1 LPDISHWNTNNVK
14 NMKSIFSFAS
24 SLEKLPDISNWNT
37 QNVEDMSDM
46 FYGCSSLKEIPD
58 ISNWDTRKVTD
69 ISNIFSKCSQLKS
82 LPDISKWNTNKVT
95 DMSYIFYGCTSLRSL
110 CPISEWNTSNVKDM
124 SYMFYNCSSL
134 EMLPYISQWDTS
146 NVENMSYMFYGCSS
160 LKEIDENI
168 SKWDTYKVKDITM
181 MFTNCNSL
189 QKVPDISNWIIC
201 NGNKVNFMNN
211 ENSEYEVKG
220 SIENDNLK
228 FIPQIIMK
236 FNKVNEIKNNTISE
250 LRKELT
256 HIIGS
261 ENFSIID
268 IKRGSLTVV
277 IALQFLI
284 LNHLK
289 NKKTFADIDK
299 VFNDNLNKDVKILS
313 DKLKKTEFISFGKDI
328 TTPDFVDESIM
339 DLSKE
344 ENKKEIASKI
354 LRMSTKKTN
363 NEINNDDDVNI
374 LQLANQIKI
383 KNIENFIEKLSLDAD
398 EQQNNHQTFINRLE
412 KYNKFFDEEVDKAL
426 EKSIFEYKVIHI
438 LVVYKEDSLYNKE
451 KDKCYND
458 GNMVKK
464 ILFHGTNVDA
474 VTGIL
479 SNQFRDASTHI
490 IGIGSYFTNSLD
502 YACFYARETKQY
514 SSIPKV
520 GESFSV
526 VGSEIYYDQ
535 TKLDFVY
542 DCIKRDIEV
551 EKNGVRCAYA
561 DYDTRIMKKMR
572 LDGFKQFKATEF
584 LITDKSQILPL
595 YGITLERVEYLIIWR
610 DFNFDPSNPNCFNPE
625 DFLKMQEFHR
635 KIKAFTSRDVSAKI
649 YQMLNDEDAL
659 ALLKR
664 KKYNKV
670 IIITN
675 GYNNGQNFILESRK
689 IIGANS
695 IAAVSSYNVS
705 AHIDWVKNME
715 NVLLLNGQAFHEK
728 FFDCVKRNDSNLY
741 EELRNEIIQHYQEEI
756 PGFYLNAH
764 TNNLF
769 NFPNFKESGNFSEL
783 NFDIEI

>member
-1 LPDISHWNTNNVK
+1 
-14 NMKSIFSFAS
+14 MFSFAS
-24 SLEKLPDISNWNT
+24 SIVSLPNLSNWNT
-37 QNVEDMSDM
+37 QNVEDISEL
-46 FYGCSSLKEIPD
+46 FYGCSSLTELPD
-58 ISNWDTRKVTD
+58 ISNWDTSKVTD
-69 ISNIFSKCSQLKS
+69 ISNIFRKCTRLES
-82 LPDISKWNTNKVT
+82 LPNISKWNTNKVL
-95 DMSYIFYGCTSLRSL
+95 DMSYIFHECTSLKSL
-110 CPISEWNTSNVKDM
+110 SPISEWKTNNVTNM

-134 EMLPYISQWDTS
+134 VMLPYISKWDTS

-160 LKEIDENI
+160 LNEIDEDI
-168 SKWDTYKVKDITM
+168 SNWNTDKVKDISN
-181 MFTNCNSL
+181 MFTKCNSL
-189 QKVPDISNWIIC
+189 LNIPDISNWRIC
-201 NGNKVNFMNN
+201 NGNKVNYMKND
-211 ENSEYEVKG
+211 NSEYEVKG
-220 SIENDNLK
+220 SMENDNLK

-284 LNHLK
+284 LKHLK
-289 NKKTFADIDK
+289 NKKSLADIDK
-299 VFNDNLNKDVKILS
+299 VFNVNLNKDIKTLS
-313 DKLKKTEFISFGKDI
+313 DKLKKTEFISLGKGI
-328 TTPDFVDESIM
+328 TTPDIVDENIM

-354 LRMSTKKTN
+354 LRVSTKKTN
-363 NEINNDDDVNI
+363 NKINNDDDINI

-398 EQQNNHQTFINRLE
+398 EQQNNHQIFINRLE

-451 KDKCYND
+451 KEKCYKC
-458 GNMVKK
+458 GNMVQK

-479 SNQFRDASTHI
+479 SNQFRDANTHI

-542 DCIKRDIEV
+542 DCIKSDIKV
-551 EKNGVRCAYA
+551 EINGVRCAYA
-561 DYDTRIMKKMR
+561 DYGTRIMNKMR
-572 LDGFKQFKATEF
+572 LDGFNQFKATEF

-595 YGITLERVEYLIIWR
+595 YGITLKRVEYLIIWR
-610 DFNFDPSNPNCFNPE
+610 DINFDPSNPNGFSQE

-635 KIKAFTSRDVSAKI
+635 KIKAFTSRDLSVKI
-649 YQMLNDEDAL
+649 YQMLKDEDAL

-689 IIGANS
+689 IIGVNS

-728 FFDCVKRNDSNLY
+728 FFDCVKRNDANLY

-769 NFPNFKESGNFSEL
+769 NFPNFKESGDFSEL